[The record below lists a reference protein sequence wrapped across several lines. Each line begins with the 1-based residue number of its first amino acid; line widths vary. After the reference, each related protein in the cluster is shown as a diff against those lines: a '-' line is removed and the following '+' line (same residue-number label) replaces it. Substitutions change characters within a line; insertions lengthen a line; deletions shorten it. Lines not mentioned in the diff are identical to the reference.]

1 MKVLLDENIPRK
13 LKYRFSEEFEILT
26 VPDMGWSGI
35 KNGDLLKRMNEKEF
49 NVLISLDKNMSHQQN
64 LEKFNISLIVLDTK
78 NSLYSTVLE
87 LVPKIEELLIEDLP
101 SGLTI
106 VE

>member
-64 LEKFNISLIVLDTK
+64 LEKFKVCLIVLDSK
-78 NSLYSTVLE
+78 NSLYSTVLGFI
-87 LVPKIEELLIEDLP
+87 PKIENLLTKELIY
-101 SGLTI
+101 GLHI
-106 VE
+106 LE